1 MNNTVIYNNVG
12 KTLVVD
18 KIIER
23 KSKHIQTQTQKEQY
37 CIKASLLANY
47 SKLQNQ
53 LLTYV
58 SDNYLTA
65 IEKQQLRKEMLSID
79 SAFSSLRTQA
89 QELKF
94 NLNTSEYN
102 SIYQDYFTQY
112 TNLKNYIN
120 PYLETNEPESID
132 SSIMQTK
139 LSNYYN
145 SVSTLEKKIFEVLY
159 GSTKT
164 IDIELTSEFFVFKK
178 ENIPAY
184 EPQIIKAY
192 IKTWDSYENCQFYID
207 NTLKEISDQGIVEIT
222 LNDIQNKDKLILKLL
237 SDGLETIKEIRKVFN
252 GEDSYDIQ
260 ILSSDGNAFRVGKA
274 RTELSALVFKGD
286 KDITASIDASLFSW
300 KRKSNAEPIEDARW
314 NTSSKA
320 IGKKTITITPE
331 DTIGRTI
338 FSCEIDI

>member
-47 SKLQNQ
+47 SKLQKQ

-102 SIYQDYFTQY
+102 LIYQDYFAQY
-112 TNLKNYIN
+112 TNLKDYIN

-145 SVSTLEKKIFEVLY
+145 SVSILEKKIFEVLY

-164 IDIELTSEFFVFKK
+164 IAIELTSEFFVFKK
-178 ENIPAY
+178 
-184 EPQIIKAY
+184 
-192 IKTWDSYENCQFYID
+192 
-207 NTLKEISDQGIVEIT
+207 
-222 LNDIQNKDKLILKLL
+222 
-237 SDGLETIKEIRKVFN
+237 
-252 GEDSYDIQ
+252 
-260 ILSSDGNAFRVGKA
+260 
-274 RTELSALVFKGD
+274 
-286 KDITASIDASLFSW
+286 
-300 KRKSNAEPIEDARW
+300 
-314 NTSSKA
+314 
-320 IGKKTITITPE
+320 
-331 DTIGRTI
+331 
-338 FSCEIDI
+338 